1 MIRKFGHA
9 IQALLIGAI
18 ILFPWYGVMEMADAE
33 SGKTQEP
40 GATSMGKRQGQ
51 SPAPKPSE
59 AASGDTTPVGKRQGQ
74 SPAPKP
80 SKSASG
86 STTPVGKRQGQ
97 SPANKP
103 TSKTAPKDTGENSIP
118 LDDRRQGQSPGNE

>member
-1 MIRKFGHA
+1 MIRQYRQTF
-9 IQALLIGAI
+9 QALLIGTL

-33 SGKTQEP
+33 SEKTQEP
-40 GATSMGKRQGQ
+40 GATSIGKRQGQ
-51 SPAPKPSE
+51 SPALKPSK
-59 AASGDTTPVGKRQGQ
+59 AASEETTPVGKRQGQ

-86 STTPVGKRQGQ
+86 GTTSVGKRQGQ

-103 TSKTAPKDTGENSIP
+103 TSKAAPKDTGENSIP

>member
-1 MIRKFGHA
+1 MIRKYRHA
-9 IQALLIGAI
+9 IRALLIGAI
-18 ILFPWYGVMEMADAE
+18 ILFPWYGIMETAAAE

-51 SPAPKPSE
+51 SPAPKPS
-59 AASGDTTPVGKRQGQ
+59 
-74 SPAPKP
+74 
-80 SKSASG
+80 KSASG
-86 STTPVGKRQGQ
+86 GTTSVGKRQGQ

-103 TSKTAPKDTGENSIP
+103 TSKAAPKDTGENSIP